1 MNKQDLANHLADK
14 HELTKKLAGEAI
26 DTLFEAIAKTL
37 KRGDKVAIAGVGTFS
52 VRKREARVGRN
63 PATGATIKIKAS
75 KNVAFKA
82 AKALRDAI

>member
-26 DTLFEAIAKTL
+26 DTLFEAIAKAL

-52 VRKREARVGRN
+52 VRKRAARVGRN

-75 KNVAFKA
+75 KNAAFKA
-82 AKALRDAI
+82 AKSFRKSI

>member
-52 VRKREARVGRN
+52 VRKRAARVGRN